1 MKRSFDFTLEGRKL
15 FPLFIAFWI
24 PFLILEVVLSRQNM
38 RMGASAGFGEAA
50 PSLLGSLGIFLLS
63 VLFQIPFM
71 RRLVPAV
78 SYDGNPFGFK
88 GSIGRYFGLNLLG
101 LFLSIITAGIY
112 YPWYMTRITRYLV
125 GETSYREAPLRFEG
139 KGGRLFVIVLLTLL
153 LPVIA
158 VSVLV
163 AVTTIRWGDIS
174 HAFYNP
180 AQVLLFVLMAL
191 ILLGFLSAYFYGVYR
206 WLFTNLRYEDHALR
220 WNTEFWSSV
229 AYIWVQALLSLITV
243 GIYAPAAYIRLYRY
257 FTNRTVIDRAEQ
269 PFGKLAFEG
278 QVGKGFG
285 LLWGQGLLSLITAG
299 IYIPWAVARVGKWYL
314 SNTSLMEEV

>member
-24 PFLILEVVLSRQNM
+24 PFLIIEGILASQNSSL
-38 RMGASAGFGEAA
+38 GTAAGFREAV
-50 PSLLGSLGIFLLS
+50 PSLLASLGIFLLS

-78 SYDGNPFGFK
+78 TFDGTSFGFK
-88 GSIGRYFGLNLLG
+88 GSIGRYLGLNLLG

-125 GETSYREAPLRFEG
+125 GETSYREAALQFEG
-139 KGGRLFVIVLLTLL
+139 KGGRLFVIVLLTLV

-163 AVTTIRWGDIS
+163 AVMTTRLGDIS
-174 HAFYNP
+174 YAFYNP
-180 AQVLLFVLMAL
+180 AQVLLFVLLAL

-206 WLFTNLRYEDHALR
+206 WFFTNLRYMDHTLR
-220 WNTEFWSSV
+220 WNTDFWSAV
-229 AYIWVQALLSLITV
+229 AYIWLQALLSLVTV

-257 FTNRTVIDRAEQ
+257 FANRTVIDKAEQ
-269 PFGKLAFEG
+269 PSGRLAFEG
-278 QVGKGFG
+278 PIGKGFG
-285 LLWGQGLLSLITAG
+285 LLWGQGLLCLITAG

-314 SNTSLMEEV
+314 SNTSFVEGA